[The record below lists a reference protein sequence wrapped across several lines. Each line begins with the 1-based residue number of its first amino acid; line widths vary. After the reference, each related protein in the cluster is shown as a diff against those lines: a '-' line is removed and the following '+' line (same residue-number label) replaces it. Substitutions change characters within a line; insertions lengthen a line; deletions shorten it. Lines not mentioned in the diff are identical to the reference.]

1 MSPKQ
6 DLHPDIKHLIE
17 EFIRNGGRENVP
29 AIALPS
35 PDDFTG
41 ALTALSLHESQI
53 DLFHGATGADQLIVS
68 NAPLDTTPARR
79 LTSERDVFSTMIT
92 LIAKTDHFW
101 FGCEK
106 KRLGWEVSARL
117 PLVIDEP
124 TAKNQATELAK
135 RLGISDPLI
144 WEPCPN

>member
-1 MSPKQ
+1 MWQDFKEEEIIEWQVCSLRSVSAKGFSPKY
-6 DLHPDIKHLIE
+6 
-17 EFIRNGGRENVP
+17 RNQENAP
-29 AIALPS
+29 AIARPS

-53 DLFHGATGADQLIVS
+53 DLFHGATGTEQLIVI

-106 KRLGWEVSARL
+106 KDSDGKSRRDSRL
-117 PLVIDEP
+117 
-124 TAKNQATELAK
+124 
-135 RLGISDPLI
+135 
-144 WEPCPN
+144 